1 MPTTQVCAQCI
12 EKTVRS
18 LSYLFERWL
27 QKYSNNRSVLV
38 ILKIWN
44 GSRHNKSFQYKKY
57 KTQMLPG
64 CLLCRC
70 FDVNYYFLNFL
81 WIQTLIKAKRKWK
94 SKLIDEATDP
104 QRFFFK
110 KEAQLTAKAVW
121 WQKDFGRIIIL

>member
-1 MPTTQVCAQCI
+1 MPTIQVGAQCI
-12 EKTVRS
+12 ERQS
-18 LSYLFERWL
+18 GLCHIFFEMWL
-27 QKYSNNRSVLV
+27 QQYSNNRSVLV

-44 GSRHNKSFQYKKY
+44 SPRRNKSFQYIKY

-64 CLLCRC
+64 CLLCHC

-81 WIQTLIKAKRKWK
+81 WIQTPIKAKRKWK

-104 QRFFFK
+104 QMFFFK
-110 KEAQLTAKAVW
+110 KETQLTDKAVW